1 MTDKQTIAI
10 IEKLSD
16 KVGELQV
23 SFAQLRTQMNMV
35 LWIMGAILMAILPA
49 MGFLIAFWI
58 NNG

>member
-1 MTDKQTIAI
+1 VTDKQTIAI